1 MKKAHL
7 QTLFV
12 DLQRLFVGLQ
22 SRFAPLHWVFAG
34 PHSPLVPLHPSRAAV
49 HRVHGVPH
57 TASAALR
64 MPSAAAHRPFEALHA
79 AIAGRQ
85 TSIVGLNSAVLPS
98 VPWYADRIST
108 RVGVHAASNVSR
120 TPRCSPQI
128 TLVHPIT
135 PPYKEKT
142 MPRFPRTEPE
152 IAALALVVAQG
163 LREAPEAVAR
173 SHRAHKGGDRSAAG
187 HAGRARRRRLT
198 LYPSNASPGMVAINC
213 RSPSRPCGSAS
224 RRGNSMIG
232 CVLKRRRRRSKY
244 PDSRS
249 RRSRSAPS

>member
-1 MKKAHL
+1 MKRAHL
-7 QTLFV
+7 QSMFV
-12 DLQRLFVGLQ
+12 GLQRLFVGLR
-22 SRFAPLHWVFAG
+22 SRFAPPHSAFAG
-34 PHSPLVPLHPSRAAV
+34 PHSLLVLLHLSRAAV
-49 HRVHGVPH
+49 HRVHVAPH

-85 TSIVGLNSAVLPS
+85 TSIVGLNS